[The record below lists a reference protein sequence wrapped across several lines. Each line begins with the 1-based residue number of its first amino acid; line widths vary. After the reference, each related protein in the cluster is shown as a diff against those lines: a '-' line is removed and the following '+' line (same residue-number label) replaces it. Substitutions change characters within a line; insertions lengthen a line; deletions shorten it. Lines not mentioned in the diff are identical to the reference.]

1 MKLYN
6 IKEVKAFEEVVQK
19 ATGSV
24 WIEIKNISDNATI
37 LNVDLK
43 SSLSRYVALGKII
56 EASTYDGCSFYFELF
71 CQHPEDEEL
80 FFKFFNKYP
89 DTLKKTINKTET
101 K

>member
-6 IKEVKAFEEVVQK
+6 IKEVKAFEEVVQEAK
-19 ATGSV
+19 GSV
-24 WIEIKNISDNATI
+24 WIEIKNISDNTPI

-56 EASTYDGCSFYFELF
+56 EASTCDGCDFYFELY

-80 FFKFFNKYP
+80 FFKFFNRYP
-89 DTLKKTINKTET
+89 DTLEND
-101 K
+101 